1 MFQRILWATDF
12 SAHAEDAGRK
22 VLDCGECAHHAV
34 DVLTVVDPG
43 DLPAFL
49 LDVPDPFVTEGEVE
63 AVERR
68 LDRRYEERVRS
79 HLHEA
84 TQFLRDA
91 GVSTTLHVRVGTPSE
106 EIVRLADQLG
116 SDVIMLG
123 AHGKHGLAGV
133 LLGSTVDHVAERANC
148 PVLVV
153 R

>member
-1 MFQRILWATDF
+1 MFQKILWATDF
-12 SAHAEDAGRK
+12 SPHAQDAGRK
-22 VLDCGECAHHAV
+22 VLDCAAGAQAAV
-34 DVLTVVDPG
+34 DVVTVVDPNDLPG
-43 DLPAFL
+43 DLL
-49 LDVPDPFVTEGEVE
+49 EVPDPFVTESEVE
-63 AVERR
+63 AAEQR
-68 LDRRYEERVRS
+68 LDRRYEKRIRN

-91 GVSTTLHVRVGTPSE
+91 GVNPVLHVRVGTPSE
-106 EIVRLADQLG
+106 QIVRLADQLG

-133 LLGSTVDHVAERANC
+133 LLGSTVDHVTERAHC

>member
-1 MFQRILWATDF
+1 MFQKILWATDF
-12 SAHAEDAGRK
+12 SPHAQDAGRM
-22 VLDCGECAHHAV
+22 VLDCAERTQRPV
-34 DVLTVVDPG
+34 DVVTVVDPG

-49 LDVPDPFVTEGEVE
+49 LDVPDPFVTGGEVE

-68 LDRRYEERVRS
+68 LDHSYEERVRG

-91 GVSTTLHVRVGTPSE
+91 GVSTVLHVRVGTPSE
-106 EIVRLADQLG
+106 QIVRLADQLG

-133 LLGSTVDHVAERANC
+133 LLGSTVDHVTERAHC

>member
-1 MFQRILWATDF
+1 MFQKILWATDF
-12 SAHAEDAGRK
+12 SAHAQDAGRK
-22 VLDCGECAHHAV
+22 ALECAQCSQRPV
-34 DVLTVVDPG
+34 DVLTVVAPD
-43 DLPAFL
+43 DLPPFL
-49 LDVPDPFVTEGEVE
+49 LDVPDPFVTEREVE
-63 AVERR
+63 AAEQR
-68 LDRRYEERVRS
+68 LDRRYEDRVRS

-91 GVSTTLHVRVGTPSE
+91 GVKTVLHVRVGTPSE
-106 EIVRLADQLG
+106 QIVRLADQLG

-133 LLGSTVDHVAERANC
+133 LLGSTVDHVAERAHC